1 MRSVKEKNT
10 KKFKRKQG
18 EHFFFCKKL
27 KKEFRGGTNTLSKFK
42 QCKLLIQLSLEKRIP
57 NHLSRYLLISL
68 YRINT
73 GSYADKINELL
84 NNKRIKQTYV
94 NRSC

>member
-1 MRSVKEKNT
+1 MLQVYTRQQ
-10 KKFKRKQG
+10 FKVYKCDNCYVL
-18 EHFFFCKKL
+18 HNSD
-27 KKEFRGGTNTLSKFK
+27 KEFSEGHTHLDSFK